1 MDNTSQT
8 HQRRLPKPGLA
19 ALCIAM
25 LMTTGHAYASS
36 EAFEREQLMLIQKQL
51 HNAELL
57 LKNAQ
62 KNITPNETTRFW
74 FDYQRL
80 EKDLQQIQLG
90 VQNYLSPHRAQPR
103 DSYDIARSYSR
114 SVRELNTSMSA
125 ANGSH

>member
-80 EKDLQQIQLG
+80 EKLG

-103 DSYDIARSYSR
+103 DSHDVARSYSR
-114 SVRELNTSMSA
+114 DVRELNASMGA
-125 ANGSH
+125 VNGTH